1 MWVKFPTCACEP
13 EAAANNYWRSGRFLL
28 AFRWQITKLM
38 ELSVPGALIRLK
50 ECESCRTE

>member
-50 ECESCRTE
+50 ECES